1 MSRIP
6 ALGTAKEKLMNRR
19 MHIAA
24 VVVAALAA
32 LTAPSAAVAA
42 DGATSQPTRSVSAPS
57 PNTPSPC
64 RASSPKT
71 RHHHAHPTTRVQG
84 RVVTRHH
91 SVLQVRSGPGT
102 GYRVIGYRRSG
113 SVINLSRTTSGNSV
127 RGNTHWYKLSDGRGY
142 VSARYVTTSQAVPWR

>member
-1 MSRIP
+1 V
-6 ALGTAKEKLMNRR
+6 KEKLMNRR

-42 DGATSQPTRSVSAPS
+42 DGGTSQPTRSATSTS
-57 PNTPSPC
+57 HRTPSRCTP
-64 RASSPKT
+64 SSPKT
-71 RHHHAHPTTRVQG
+71 RYHHAYPTTHVQG

-113 SVINLSRTTSGNSV
+113 SLINLSRTTSGNSV

-142 VSARYVTTSQAVPWR
+142 VSARYVMTSQAVPWR